1 MIYSGGI
8 LMNQYV
14 WETAEEMDAALA
26 KRIRGI
32 RKRRRLTQQD
42 LSERSG
48 VSLGT
53 LKRFETTGQISLL
66 SLTKLAIALGC
77 ENEIRSL
84 FDNVVYESIE
94 EVIDENKG

>member
-1 MIYSGGI
+1 
-8 LMNQYV
+8 MNQYV

-42 LSERSG
+42 MSERSG

-94 EVIDENKG
+94 EVIDESKG

>member
-1 MIYSGGI
+1 
-8 LMNQYV
+8 MNQYV

-84 FDNVVYESIE
+84 FDNVFYESIE
-94 EVIDENKG
+94 EVIDESKG

>member
-1 MIYSGGI
+1 MS
-8 LMNQYV
+8 QYV

-94 EVIDENKG
+94 EVIDESKG

>member
-1 MIYSGGI
+1 
-8 LMNQYV
+8 MNQYI

-84 FDNVVYESIE
+84 FENVVYESIE
-94 EVIDENKG
+94 EVIDESKG